1 MLSASR
7 LGIAMKT
14 AVTLVL
20 ALATLA
26 WALSANSHPAQP
38 VPKSQSTSSAR
49 KWLTPKEQLW
59 CPVLESALGGA
70 AAADPP
76 MRSYLLDAV
85 AAGLSKCEPKKVRTA
100 LVDSFAATLAMPE
113 NEDIWQRV
121 PSQGGRLIRKPR
133 RPSTNWRQSKDCK
146 RWR

>member
-7 LGIAMKT
+7 LAIVMKA

-20 ALATLA
+20 ALATVT
-26 WALSANSHPAQP
+26 WAQSANSHAAQP
-38 VPKSQSTSSAR
+38 VPQSQSTSSAR

-76 MRSYLLDAV
+76 MRSYLPDAV
-85 AAGLSKCEPKKVRTA
+85 AAGLSKCAPEKVRTP

-113 NEDIWQRV
+113 
-121 PSQGGRLIRKPR
+121 
-133 RPSTNWRQSKDCK
+133 K
-146 RWR
+146 RGHLAGDGDP